1 MINAYLIFLQDDCLF
16 NNPTR
21 CIKKNVVY
29 KIIGG
34 NFFFLNFKFMCP
46 KNYHQRVLRVKIS
59 I

>member
-34 NFFFLNFKFMCP
+34 NFFFLTSNLCVRKTIINESC
-46 KNYHQRVLRVKIS
+46 V
-59 I
+59 